1 MSRNISICPQ
11 AIADLNTHADYLSQQ
26 DTSVGFRFFDAA
38 RQTFAD
44 LARMPGIGSA
54 YETNNP
60 SLQTLRKWRVKG
72 FEKFLIFY
80 LMEETSIGI
89 VRVLYA
95 TQDIQNILQQEE

>member
-1 MSRNISICPQ
+1 MSRTVSIRPQ

-26 DTSVGFRFFDAA
+26 DVSVGFRFFDAA

-44 LARMPGIGSA
+44 LARIPGIGSA
-54 YETNNP
+54 YETNNS

-80 LMEETSIGI
+80 IMEQNSIEI

-95 TQDIQNILQQEE
+95 AQNIQDILQQEE

>member
-1 MSRNISICPQ
+1 MSRSISIRPQ

-26 DTSVGFRFFDAA
+26 DTTVGFRFFDAA

-60 SLQTLRKWRVKG
+60 RLQPFANGALKDLRNSLS
-72 FEKFLIFY
+72 
-80 LMEETSIGI
+80 SI
-89 VRVLYA
+89 
-95 TQDIQNILQQEE
+95 